1 MADEDISIVV
11 AFAVYGQASRYAHV
25 ATYAASVYDWLLCLE
40 DDVELFSTPGRS
52 FAKLSYFSCR
62 YLLLLSYPITL
73 YVQAMDHPLSICV
86 KTFRIPMVLAI
97 PNLGTAV
104 SLLTLRLWAFTGG
117 NSALVVAIAI
127 SYLTVSVYHLWVVFA
142 RTVLSPLGPA
152 GHGCVPAGKGNNYE
166 LAGFFFGA
174 LLLDTFITISFITH
188 VVRAV
193 KLRFSGMS
201 VITRTCLRQGVLYF
215 LAISAVNLL
224 NVISFIQP
232 YKPFAGIN
240 TPFSLGL
247 PSLLVC
253 RMFLGL
259 RKVGRH
265 EGVSAAE
272 TSADVSF
279 ARRPATRS
287 DPNEDWTPSL
297 TLPWSIFGRDT
308 RTHNTTGVGQGIPLY
323 DVAKAS
329 PEIGTAA

>member
-1 MADEDISIVV
+1 MADSDIATVV

-25 ATYAASVYDWLLCLE
+25 ATYAASVYDWLLCIE
-40 DDVELFSTPGRS
+40 DDVELLSTPGPS

-62 YLLLLSYPITL
+62 YFLLLSYPITL
-73 YVQAMDHPLSICV
+73 YVQAMDHPLAICL

-97 PNLGTAV
+97 PNLGAAV

-117 NSALVVAIAI
+117 NRALVVVIAI
-127 SYLTVSVYHLWVVFA
+127 SYLAVSVYHLWVVFA
-142 RTVLSPLGPA
+142 RTVLSPLGPV

-174 LLLDTFITISFITH
+174 LLLDTFITVSFITH
-188 VVRAV
+188 VVRSV
-193 KLRFSGMS
+193 KLRYSGMS
-201 VITRTCLRQGVLYF
+201 IITRTCLKQGVLYF

-224 NVISFIQP
+224 NVVSFIQP

-247 PSLLVC
+247 PSLLAC

-279 ARRPATRS
+279 ARRPATHS
-287 DPNEDWTPSL
+287 GPDAAWAPSL
-297 TLPWSIFGRDT
+297 TLPWSVFGRDT
-308 RTHNTTGVGQGIPLY
+308 RSHDDTAPGQSIQLY
-323 DVAKAS
+323 DIAKAL
-329 PEIGTAA
+329 A